1 MNTPDHD
8 ARADKLATGL
18 DRLARSLP
26 HRPAP
31 ATLEAR
37 VLAAVA
43 APRLRGFDSWM
54 PVWRGAFLSVG
65 VGFAAASVWLLL
77 PFSLGDA
84 WVTLSDL
91 FSQASER
98 VTALGD
104 AARVLSGMVSGAL
117 PDWLRVWGKLG
128 LMVLAAL
135 YLATLAAG
143 AVAWRWWQ
151 TDASVR

>member
-1 MNTPDHD
+1 M
-8 ARADKLATGL
+8 
-18 DRLARSLP
+18 S
-26 HRPAP
+26 
-31 ATLEAR
+31 
-37 VLAAVA
+37 
-43 APRLRGFDSWM
+43 
-54 PVWRGAFLSVG
+54 VWRAAFLSVG

-77 PFSLGDA
+77 PVSLGDA

-151 TDASVR
+151 TDASVH